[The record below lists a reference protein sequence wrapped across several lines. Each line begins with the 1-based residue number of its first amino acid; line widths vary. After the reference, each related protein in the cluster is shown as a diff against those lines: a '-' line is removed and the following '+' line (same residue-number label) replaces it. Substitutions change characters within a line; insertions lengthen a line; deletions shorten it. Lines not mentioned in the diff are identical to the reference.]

1 METKKGAGRVEEEA
15 ATSSAIKSPKKERR
29 DKTTRKQ
36 HVGRVAGG
44 GGKNTR
50 AETSTSS
57 DVAAGGRDAEALH
70 TLASIAVERENNS
83 TRGTPVTDVTDARD
97 ASAATHPY
105 KVIVVGSNH
114 VPVHPGI
121 QSPDSRRLPAYPGI
135 PILPKPHTL
144 LLPLECD
151 IQDGNKFIIKTGP
164 TVGIC
169 DPSPTRVPSYLNNNV
184 LKPLKPKPPTITD
197 AGGNLTSLKKYQ
209 SSVTSTATDAVET
222 SERSS
227 SPEVKKDAI
236 SIGIQTSNVRKSKS
250 IAGTQ
255 TVKKTKIVMETET
268 QTSGDYIL
276 RKAMKS
282 ANITTQNKSCGTH
295 RMYKSSSQNSTQ
307 TTDEVHKKSLKRRS
321 RTKSTNSST
330 QTIEEP
336 PTKKHRPRRTKTVA
350 WQTEPD
356 EIPLPSNQA
365 VQSIQTVH
373 TGELLGPVLSVR
385 EIHPHPPRSSTSS
398 AQTQIDTSFTSDALQ
413 LSSIETQT
421 LEPSSIE
428 TQTLQS
434 LGLSRST
441 TETQTLWDELEKT
454 LAESISTQTFQDP
467 LGESTSTQTF
477 DSFLS
482 SNNSLISD
490 SFGTCPAIIHRDDT
504 SRVTG
509 TNFMTQSQNE
519 SFNPS
524 FSRDPII
531 GSSSSHV
538 TNMGHFGVQTD
549 ESPLSN
555 FLSSSVQTSLFDDT
569 TAFTSIET
577 QTVDDMFEQLLSN
590 MHTQTT
596 SNFLD
601 SLELTD
607 IQTQTNATMEM
618 DSSFEI
624 STQTQVSMDTSFGSS
639 HAESQTSVTME
650 TSNPSLDMETQTLV
664 TMDTINCTAE
674 NETQTLRP
682 QTQQLSTAETQT
694 QVLSSRTMGTQ
705 SVGTSSLVQLAET
718 ETQTL
723 LETLG
728 LNGDPIHSQ
737 TQTSWT

>member
-1 METKKGAGRVEEEA
+1 MSVPVFNFIFCCRKTESSNVERRQHTTTNDTE
-15 ATSSAIKSPKKERR
+15 SPKKQHHH
-29 DKTTRKQ
+29 KTTRKQ
-36 HVGRVAGG
+36 
-44 GGKNTR
+44 
-50 AETSTSS
+50 
-57 DVAAGGRDAEALH
+57 DGGRIGVNRIRASASSNNSAVATRDREAEALH
-70 TLASIAVERENNS
+70 TLASVAVERENNS
-83 TRGTPVTDVTDARD
+83 VGGGTLAKNATDA
-97 ASAATHPY
+97 SVATQQC
-105 KVIVVGSNH
+105 KVIVLGRNN
-114 VPVHPGI
+114 VPIHPVI
-121 QSPDSRRLPAYPGI
+121 QPPDTGRLPVGI

-144 LLPLECD
+144 LVPLECD
-151 IQDGNKFIIKTGP
+151 LQGGNTIIIKTGP

-169 DPSPTRVPSYLNNNV
+169 DSSPMTYVNKTV
-184 LKPLKPKPPTITD
+184 LKPLKPKLPTLND
-197 AGGNLTSLKKYQ
+197 AGANLTSPKKDQ
-209 SSVTSTATDAVET
+209 FSVTSTTRDAAQT
-222 SERSS
+222 RERCSP
-227 SPEVKKDAI
+227 PEVKKDAV
-236 SIGIQTSNVRKSKS
+236 SVGIQTSTVHKSKS

-255 TVKKTKIVMETET
+255 TLKRTKIIMETQT

-295 RMYKSSSQNSTQ
+295 RIYKTSSQNSTE
-307 TTDEVHKKSLKRRS
+307 TTDEVHKKSLKRPS
-321 RTKSTNSST
+321 RTKSANSST
-330 QTIEEP
+330 QTFEEP
-336 PTKKHRPRRTKTVA
+336 STKRHKPRRTKTVA

-356 EIPLPSNQA
+356 EIPLPSNQV

-385 EIHPHPPRSSTSS
+385 EIHPQPPRPSTSS
-398 AQTQIDTSFTSDALQ
+398 TQTQIDASFNSDALQ
-413 LSSIETQT
+413 L
-421 LEPSSIE
+421 SSIE

-454 LAESISTQTFQDP
+454 LADSISTQTFPDP

-482 SNNSLISD
+482 SNNNLMNDSL
-490 SFGTCPAIIHRDDT
+490 GTSQETINGDDT
-504 SRVTG
+504 SAVTG
-509 TNFMTQSQNE
+509 THFKTQSQNE
-519 SFNPS
+519 TFNPS
-524 FSRDPII
+524 FSHDPII

-538 TNMGHFGVQTD
+538 ANMGHFGVQTD

-577 QTVDDMFEQLLSN
+577 QTVDDMFEQLLN
-590 MHTQTT
+590 NIHTQTT
-596 SNFLD
+596 NNFLD

-607 IQTQTNATMEM
+607 IQTQTNVTMEM
-618 DSSFEI
+618 DSSFET
-624 STQTQVSMDTSFGSS
+624 STQTQVSMDTSLGSS
-639 HAESQTSVTME
+639 HAESQTSVTMD
-650 TSNPSLDMETQTLV
+650 TSNPSLDTETQTLV
-664 TMDTINCTAE
+664 TMDTVNCTVE
-674 NETQTLRP
+674 NETQTLRT
-682 QTQQLSTAETQT
+682 QTQYLSTAETQT
-694 QVLSSRTMGTQ
+694 QVLGSRTMGTQ

>member
-1 METKKGAGRVEEEA
+1 MDTKKETTRSNETKSV
-15 ATSSAIKSPKKERR
+15 KKERQ
-29 DKTTRKQ
+29 DKTTKK
-36 HVGRVAGG
+36 HDGV
-44 GGKNTR
+44 GKNRRT
-50 AETSTSS
+50 ETSASNVGS
-57 DVAAGGRDAEALH
+57 VVATRDRETEALH
-70 TLASIAVERENNS
+70 TLASVAVERENNS
-83 TRGTPVTDVTDARD
+83 HIGGTPTTNTTCAKHP
-97 ASAATHPY
+97 SAATQPY
-105 KVIVVGSNH
+105 KVIVVGRDH

-121 QSPDSRRLPAYPGI
+121 QSPDSGLLPVYPLV

-151 IQDGNKFIIKTGP
+151 IQGGNKLIIKTGP

-169 DPSPTRVPSYLNNNV
+169 DPNPMGVSSYLNNNV
-184 LKPLKPKPPTITD
+184 LKPLKPKPPIINDAGANLTFLKKDQSYVIGTTTD
-197 AGGNLTSLKKYQ
+197 A
-209 SSVTSTATDAVET
+209 AET
-222 SERSS
+222 SKRCSL
-227 SPEVKKDAI
+227 PEVKKDAI
-236 SIGIQTSNVRKSKS
+236 SVGIQTSNVRKSKS

-282 ANITTQNKSCGTH
+282 ANITTQNKSCGTP

-307 TTDEVHKKSLKRRS
+307 TIDEVQKKSLKRRN

-330 QTIEEP
+330 QTFEEP
-336 PTKKHRPRRTKTVA
+336 PTKKHKPRRTKTVA

-356 EIPLPSNQA
+356 EIPLPSNQV

-385 EIHPHPPRSSTSS
+385 EIQPHPARPISTSS
-398 AQTQIDTSFTSDALQ
+398 AQTQIDTSFSSDALQ
-413 LSSIETQT
+413 L
-421 LEPSSIE
+421 SSIE

-441 TETQTLWDELEKT
+441 TETQTLLDELEKT
-454 LAESISTQTFQDP
+454 LAESISTQTFPDP

-482 SNNSLISD
+482 ANNSLMTHT
-490 SFGTCPAIIHRDDT
+490 FGTSPENSNMNDSST
-504 SRVTG
+504 EMG
-509 TNFMTQSQNE
+509 NNFGTQSQSE
-519 SFNPS
+519 SFSPS

-596 SNFLD
+596 NNFLD

-607 IQTQTNATMEM
+607 MQTQTNVTMEM
-618 DSSFEI
+618 DSSFET

-639 HAESQTSVTME
+639 HAESQTSVTID
-650 TSNPSLDMETQTLV
+650 TSNPSLDTETQTLV
-664 TMDTINCTAE
+664 SMDTVNCTAE
-674 NETQTLRP
+674 NETQTLRT
-682 QTQQLSTAETQT
+682 QTQHLSTAETQT
-694 QVLSSRTMGTQ
+694 QVLGSRTMGTQ

>member
-1 METKKGAGRVEEEA
+1 METKKGAARVGEEG
-15 ATSSAIKSPKKERR
+15 ATSSDTKSPKKERR
-29 DKTTRKQ
+29 DKTTRQQ
-36 HVGRVAGG
+36 HVGGGAGG

-57 DVAAGGRDAEALH
+57 DVGTGGRDAEALH
-70 TLASIAVERENNS
+70 TLASVAVERENNS
-83 TRGTPVTDVTDARD
+83 TRGTPVTDARD
-97 ASAATHPY
+97 ASAATHRY
-105 KVIVVGSNH
+105 KVIVVRLNH
-114 VPVHPGI
+114 VPVHPGN
-121 QSPDSRRLPAYPGI
+121 QSPDSSRLPVYPGI

-184 LKPLKPKPPTITD
+184 LKPLKPKPATITD
-197 AGGNLTSLKKYQ
+197 ARANLTSLKKDQ

-236 SIGIQTSNVRKSKS
+236 SIGIQTRSVRKSRS

-255 TVKKTKIVMETET
+255 TVKKTKMVMETET

-330 QTIEEP
+330 QTFEEP

-350 WQTEPD
+350 WQTEPE

-385 EIHPHPPRSSTSS
+385 EIHLHPPRPSTSS

-421 LEPSSIE
+421 L
-428 TQTLQS
+428 QS
-434 LGLSRST
+434 LGFSRST

-477 DSFLS
+477 NSFLS
-482 SNNSLISD
+482 ANNSLISD
-490 SFGTCPAIIHRDDT
+490 SFGTSPGTVHRDDT
-504 SRVTG
+504 NRVTG
-509 TNFMTQSQNE
+509 TNFMTPSQNE

-607 IQTQTNATMEM
+607 IQTQTNVTMEM
-618 DSSFEI
+618 DSSFET

-639 HAESQTSVTME
+639 HAESQTCVTME
-650 TSNPSLDMETQTLV
+650 TSNPSLDMETQTVV

-674 NETQTLRP
+674 NETQTLRT

-728 LNGDPIHSQ
+728 LHGDPIHSQ